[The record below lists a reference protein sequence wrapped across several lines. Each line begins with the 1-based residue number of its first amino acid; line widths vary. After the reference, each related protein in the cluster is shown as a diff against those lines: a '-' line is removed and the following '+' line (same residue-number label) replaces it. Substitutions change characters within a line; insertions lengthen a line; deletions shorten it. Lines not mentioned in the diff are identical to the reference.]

1 MASVPDTLPH
11 SAQSQTHGQ
20 THGQTQAKAA
30 AEQNRR
36 KQISD
41 RVMKAALPLGTAI
54 GMLALWEAGVRL
66 FGVPSYIAPAPS
78 DVARVYLDQMPLL
91 MRNFWPTF
99 YESVLGFIAGNV
111 AAILL
116 AVAFVH
122 SRTTERAFFPI
133 AVFINTIPVL
143 AMAPILVLIFGA
155 GLTAKVVIAAL
166 ICFFPTLVNMVR
178 GLQSVSPQALE
189 LARILSASK
198 SEVFWKIRLPS
209 SLPFLF
215 SALKIAA
222 TTCVI
227 GAIVGEWVG
236 ADKGLGAL
244 ILDSTFNFRSAV
256 LYATVFLSSG
266 LSVLMFALVSLA
278 ERWIVRW

>member
-1 MASVPDTLPH
+1 MAAIDDTTVIPEDDDAAEL
-11 SAQSQTHGQ
+11 
-20 THGQTQAKAA
+20 AA
-30 AEQNRR
+30 ARR
-36 KQISD
+36 SRLIA
-41 RVMKAALPLGTAI
+41 VATPVGTAAALVI
-54 GMLALWEAGVRL
+54 LWELGVRA
-66 FGVPSYIAPAPS
+66 FGVPEYIAPTPS
-78 DVARVYLDQMPLL
+78 AVASTLVSEFPQL
-91 MRNFWPTF
+91 MRNFWPTL
-99 YESVLGFIAGNV
+99 YESLMGFFVGNLAAVLI
-111 AAILL
+111 

-122 SRTTERAFFPI
+122 SRLAERAFFPI
-133 AVFINTIPVL
+133 AVFINTIPIL
-143 AMAPILVLIFGA
+143 AIAPILVLIFGA

-198 SEVFWKIRLPS
+198 GEVFWKIRLPS

-222 TTCVI
+222 TTSVI

-244 ILDSTFNFRSAV
+244 ILTATFNFNSPL
-256 LYATVFLSSG
+256 LYATVLLSSG
-266 LSVLMFALVSLA
+266 LSVLLFATVSIA
-278 ERWIVRW
+278 ERLIVRW

>member
-1 MASVPDTLPH
+1 MTAVDAQPQAVRSSV
-11 SAQSQTHGQ
+11 AN
-20 THGQTQAKAA
+20 
-30 AEQNRR
+30 AERR
-36 KQISD
+36 EKIANFAIP
-41 RVMKAALPLGTAI
+41 VGTAI
-54 GMLALWEAGVRL
+54 ALVVIWQLGVRL
-66 FGVPSYIAPAPS
+66 FEVPTYIAPAPS
-78 DVARVYLDQMPLL
+78 DVATTFVDQFPLL
-91 MRNFWPTF
+91 MKNFWPTF
-99 YESVLGFIAGNV
+99 YESVMGFFMGNL
-111 AAILL
+111 AAILI

-122 SRTTERAFFPI
+122 SRTVERAFFPI
-133 AVFINTIPVL
+133 AVFINTIPIL
-143 AMAPILVLIFGA
+143 AIAPILVLIFGA
-155 GLTAKVVIAAL
+155 GLTAKVVIASL

-198 SEVFWKIRLPS
+198 SEIFWKIRLPS

-236 ADKGLGAL
+236 ADLGLGAL
-244 ILDSTFNFRSAV
+244 IIDSTFNFRSAL

-266 LSVLMFALVSLA
+266 LSVMLFAAVTIA
-278 ERWIVRW
+278 EKLIVRW